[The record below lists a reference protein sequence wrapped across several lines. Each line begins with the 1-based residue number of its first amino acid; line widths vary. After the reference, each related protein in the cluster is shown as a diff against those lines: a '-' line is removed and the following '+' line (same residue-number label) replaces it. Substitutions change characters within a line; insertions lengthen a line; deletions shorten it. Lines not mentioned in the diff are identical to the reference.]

1 MKRMTTAV
9 LCAVIGA
16 AALAACATDD
26 GPSTSSDSA
35 ASGNPEPVAGP
46 PSPEAGQQE
55 ILLHDLEAIDPRL
68 VADEGRA
75 VDDAGWVC
83 LDVRQGAVEDEV
95 RHDAARRF
103 DVTNDQADL
112 VVRSIKTTF
121 CGGG

>member
-1 MKRMTTAV
+1 MKRVTAAV

-16 AALAACATDD
+16 AALTACANDD
-26 GPSTSSDSA
+26 GPSNSSDAA
-35 ASGNPEPVAGP
+35 ASGHPEPVAGP

-83 LDVRQGAVEDEV
+83 LDVRQGSVDDEV
-95 RHDAARRF
+95 RQDAARRF
-103 DVTNDQADL
+103 DVTNDQAGL
-112 VVRSIKTTF
+112 IVRSIKTTF